1 MKFQTFHGPPLVTKK
16 KFKPKAIHDAMK
28 PHKAIDQNSLVIL
41 DYNEV

>member
-1 MKFQTFHGPPLVTKK
+1 MWMKFQTFHGPPLVTKK
-16 KFKPKAIHDAMK
+16 KFKPKAMK